1 MKSAYGFIRFD
12 THDEFKTWLKN
23 KRVSRVVN
31 KLQVHHTGSPSYSNF
46 YKSNGTH
53 EDELTRQNNMK
64 SFHVNSRGFNDIAQ
78 HFTVFPNGRIVT
90 GRSLNSNPAGITG
103 WNSNAICV
111 EIYGNFDKGCD
122 IMTTAQR
129 DAVIMLY
136 GELCK
141 KFRLTPSTSTIRPHA
156 WFTSGGTYL
165 GDYIAGRSRKTCP
178 GTNFMG
184 FGNRTN
190 GFKKFIALVANYI
203 NGNTTV
209 SQAPTTNTVGVYKV
223 IVDELN
229 IRKGPGTSYAI
240 AGVVHKGEA
249 YTITQL
255 SGSWGKLK
263 SGAGWINCNS
273 KYCTKVR

>member
-1 MKSAYGFIRFD
+1 MKTAYGFIRFD
-12 THDEFKTWLKN
+12 THDEFKNWLKN
-23 KRVSRVVN
+23 KSVTRKVTR
-31 KLQVHHTGSPSYSNF
+31 LQVHHTGSPSYSNF

-64 SFHVNSRGFNDIAQ
+64 SFHVNSRGMSDIAQ

-129 DAVIMLY
+129 EAVIMLY

-141 KFRLTPSTSTIRPHA
+141 KFKLTPSTSTIRPHA

-184 FGNRTN
+184 FGNRTD
-190 GFKKFIALVANYI
+190 GFKKFIALVANYV
-203 NGNTTV
+203 NGKSTSSAT
-209 SQAPTTNTVGVYKV
+209 STPTTTSSIYRVNT
-223 IVDELN
+223 DSLN

-240 AGVVHKGEA
+240 VGTVKKGEA
-249 YTITQL
+249 YTITNI

-263 SGAGWINCNS
+263 SGAGWIS
-273 KYCTKVR
+273 LKYCIKVK

>member
-1 MKSAYGFIRFD
+1 MKTAYGFIRFD
-12 THDEFKTWLKN
+12 THDEFKNWLKN
-23 KRVSRVVN
+23 KSVTRKVTR
-31 KLQVHHTGSPSYSNF
+31 LQVHHTGSPSYSNF

-64 SFHVNSRGFNDIAQ
+64 SFHVNSRGMSDIAQ

-122 IMTTAQR
+122 IMTTAQK

-141 KFRLTPSTSTIRPHA
+141 KFKLTPSTSTIRPHA

-184 FGNRTN
+184 FGNRTD
-190 GFKKFIALVANYI
+190 GFKKFIALVANYV
-203 NGNTTV
+203 NGKSTSSAT
-209 SQAPTTNTVGVYKV
+209 STPTTTSSIYRVNT
-223 IVDELN
+223 DSLN

-240 AGVVHKGEA
+240 VGTVKKGEA
-249 YTITQL
+249 YTITNI

-263 SGAGWINCNS
+263 SGAGWIS
-273 KYCTKVR
+273 LKYCIKVK